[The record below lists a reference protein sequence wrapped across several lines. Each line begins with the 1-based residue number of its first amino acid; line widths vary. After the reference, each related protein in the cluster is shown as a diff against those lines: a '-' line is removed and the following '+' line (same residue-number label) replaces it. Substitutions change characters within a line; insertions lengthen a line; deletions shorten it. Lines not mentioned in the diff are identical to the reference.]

1 MSQKT
6 KAVINNHRVV
16 IIGGGF
22 GGLYAA
28 RKLGNASVDVT
39 LIDRRNF
46 HLFQPL
52 LYQVAT
58 GGLSPGDI
66 ASPLRSVLNRYKN
79 IRVVEAQVD
88 RIDAREKLVFAGQET
103 YGYDSLIIATGS
115 THHYFGNDAWAS
127 IAPGIKTIEDALEI
141 RRRIFETYEK
151 AEHEIDPTLRQT
163 LLTFVMI
170 GGGPTGVE
178 LAGAIAE
185 LAYATLK
192 EDFRRFDPRET
203 KIILIEAGNRILAA
217 YPEKLAQKARKSLE
231 KLGVIIKTQTLVTD
245 IHENKLIV
253 KSPGGTEEIHAGNMI
268 WAAGVKASQLAAIF
282 AAETKAETDK
292 SGRIKVMPDL
302 SIEKHPDIFVVG
314 DLAYFEQ
321 DGNPLPGVA
330 PVAMQQGKYVA
341 KVIKQRLK
349 GKSPRSFHYLN
360 KGNLAVIGR
369 NSAIADLGFLE
380 LSGFPAWL
388 IWVFVHIAYLIE
400 YDNRVLV
407 LIQWAW
413 NYFTKKRGARLI
425 TGKQEIPF
433 SPFEKSKDT
442 AG

>member
-1 MSQKT
+1 MPKNHKASSQK
-6 KAVINNHRVV
+6 HRVV

-28 RKLGNASVDVT
+28 KNLGNASVDVT

-79 IRVVEAQVD
+79 IRVVQAQVD
-88 RIDAREKLVFAGQET
+88 RIDAGEKLVFAGEET
-103 YGYDSLIIATGS
+103 YGYDSLVIATGS
-115 THHYFGNDAWAS
+115 MHHYFGHDAWAS
-127 IAPGIKTIEDALEI
+127 VAPGLKTIEDALEI
-141 RRRIFETYEK
+141 RRRIFEAYEL
-151 AEHEIDPTLRQT
+151 AEHEIDPSLRQT

-178 LAGAIAE
+178 LAGALAE

-192 EDFRRFDPRET
+192 DDFRRFDPRET
-203 KIILIEAGNRILAA
+203 KIILIEAGKRILAT
-217 YPEKLAQKARKSLE
+217 YPERLAQKAQKSLE
-231 KLGVIIKTQTLVTD
+231 KLGVVIKTETLVTD
-245 IHENKLIV
+245 IRENKLTA
-253 KSPGGTEEIHAGNMI
+253 KSPNGTEEIHAGNVI
-268 WAAGVKASQLAAIF
+268 WAAGVKATPLAAIL
-282 AAETKAETDK
+282 AAEAGAETDK
-292 SGRIKVMPDL
+292 SGRIKVAPDL
-302 SIEKHPDIFVVG
+302 SIGRHPEIFVVG
-314 DLAYFEQ
+314 DLAYLEQ
-321 DGNPLPGVA
+321 AGKPLPGVA
-330 PVAMQQGKYVA
+330 PVAMQQGKYAA
-341 KVIKQRLK
+341 KVIKQRLQ
-349 GKSPRSFHYLN
+349 GKSPRPFHYLN

-369 NSAIADLGFLE
+369 NAAIADLGFLK
-380 LSGFPAWL
+380 LSALPAWL

-400 YDNRVLV
+400 FDNRVLV

-433 SPFEKSKDT
+433 SPFEKS
-442 AG
+442 